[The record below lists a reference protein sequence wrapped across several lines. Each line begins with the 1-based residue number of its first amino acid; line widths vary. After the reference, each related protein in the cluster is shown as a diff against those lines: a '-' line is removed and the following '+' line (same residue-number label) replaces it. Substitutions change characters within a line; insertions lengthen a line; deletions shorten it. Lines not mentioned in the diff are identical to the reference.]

1 MRYPPVRNDEQKGS
15 IMTGTSTQQ
24 SLPRIDGL
32 MALLFA
38 FAIAL
43 AAAVTAPALASSKSE
58 INADADK
65 ALASLYKSIPDPKK
79 IAEKAKGVLIFP
91 KIIKAGLIVG
101 GAGGEGVLRVGGKVD
116 SYYTSA
122 SASFGLQAGGTTF
135 GYIMF
140 LMTDDAISY
149 LKRTDGWEV
158 GVGPSYVIGDE
169 KYASKYTTTTEESGV
184 VIFFVN
190 QEGAY
195 AGGGIEGTKITQGLI
210 DG

>member
-1 MRYPPVRNDEQKGS
+1 MVTDPERFGAATSAVVRIEGRRHLA
-15 IMTGTSTQQ
+15 T
-24 SLPRIDGL
+24 
-32 MALLFA
+32 A
-38 FAIAL
+38 FG
-43 AAAVTAPALASSKSE
+43 AAGAVVS
-58 INADADK
+58 N
-65 ALASLYKSIPDPKK
+65 
-79 IAEKAKGVLIFP
+79 
-91 KIIKAGLIVG
+91 
-101 GAGGEGVLRVGGKVD
+101 GGEGVLRVGGKVD

-190 QEGAY
+190 QEGAF